1 MRRPDIYES
10 RARKL
15 ATAAGQDPDARV
27 ERPGARSM
35 PLWCTYRD
43 AARAEHLAAEAAAV
57 VLPPQAAAFQNAPL
71 QAFGQHDEATV
82 AQMRNR

>member
-1 MRRPDIYES
+1 
-10 RARKL
+10 
-15 ATAAGQDPDARV
+15 
-27 ERPGARSM
+27 
-35 PLWCTYRD
+35 
-43 AARAEHLAAEAAAV
+43 